1 MYVDAWDVCPD
12 GRVVKSP
19 QRTLAYTNFVH
30 MGLSKTPHLPVK
42 SLGHNFGRHGWSP
55 NISRIYLY
63 DCSEYA
69 HTMANSDGRSIFAAL
84 YIGLALVSLLLFFV
98 SMETAT
104 GLNGAGIIVLSLLF
118 TVIFGILGMYKLLT
132 LSKGKSNN
140 DDEINIEGEKS
151 RNSNLEVQIW
161 RNKIIVAIII
171 LILLFFITRF

>member
-1 MYVDAWDVCPD
+1 
-12 GRVVKSP
+12 
-19 QRTLAYTNFVH
+19 
-30 MGLSKTPHLPVK
+30 
-42 SLGHNFGRHGWSP
+42 
-55 NISRIYLY
+55 
-63 DCSEYA
+63 
-69 HTMANSDGRSIFAAL
+69 MANSDGRSIFAAL

-104 GLNGAGIIVLSLLF
+104 GLNGAGMVALFLLF
-118 TVIFGILGMYKLLT
+118 TLIFGILGMYKLLT

>member
-1 MYVDAWDVCPD
+1 
-12 GRVVKSP
+12 
-19 QRTLAYTNFVH
+19 
-30 MGLSKTPHLPVK
+30 
-42 SLGHNFGRHGWSP
+42 
-55 NISRIYLY
+55 
-63 DCSEYA
+63 
-69 HTMANSDGRSIFAAL
+69 MANSDGRSIFAAL

-171 LILLFFITRF
+171 LIVLFFITRF